1 MIFVKIMDMEIT
13 IGDRLTEFMKYKN
26 LGPAEFGRKFGA
38 NRKEVNNWQS
48 GTKITVKWVAEISKA
63 YPDLNLH
70 WLLIGEPHK
79 MLNHKDGT
87 GFESKEQR
95 NLKNP
100 ADLLREA
107 LKQLE
112 NMKEI

>member
-1 MIFVKIMDMEIT
+1 
-13 IGDRLTEFMKYKN
+13 
-26 LGPAEFGRKFGA
+26 
-38 NRKEVNNWQS
+38 
-48 GTKITVKWVAEISKA
+48 
-63 YPDLNLH
+63 
-70 WLLIGEPHK
+70 

-112 NMKEI
+112 NKE